1 MNNINEQ
8 SYADVLS
15 IDRIRNDPLQIRTQV
30 GQITQGNQSTTD
42 VTQLF
47 HHSSSISVL
56 NIGPG
61 GVGGRGGVAFRVLIN
76 IKCFESRLVSY
87 KQIFVIYC
95 MQTLAICANLKFCS
109 D

>member
-1 MNNINEQ
+1 MNNKNEQ

-47 HHSSSISVL
+47 SSSFI
-56 NIGPG
+56 NICFKHIGPG
-61 GVGGRGGVAFRVLIN
+61 KGWGVAFRVLIN
-76 IKCFESRLVSY
+76 IKCS
-87 KQIFVIYC
+87 
-95 MQTLAICANLKFCS
+95 
-109 D
+109 